1 MRRVFRLF
9 TRSRVAGEVDEE
21 LAFHLEGRIRELE
34 AAGMSRADAE
44 REARKRFGDYAAYRA
59 ETKRIDETSFA
70 HAARIEWRE
79 AIARELR
86 HAARVLLRTPAFTA
100 IAFTTLAIGIGATTA
115 IYSVLEGVVLR
126 PLPYPEPD
134 RVVSLLHPTTVPGT
148 GEGKWGLA
156 SVGYFH
162 FRDNARSLAK
172 VGAYGTSSYTVS
184 DPGRDAIEARVG
196 RITASVF
203 DIIGARPSAGRLFT
217 ADDDVPGAP
226 AVAVLSYEF
235 WRRQYGEDARVV
247 GQTMQTLA
255 GPMQIIGVAQ
265 PGLTLPKPGPFA
277 SSANLAGFGVDF
289 WVPLKLNPA
298 TRQNNH
304 QYAGI
309 ARLAPGVTL
318 EAAQREL
325 TDLTRRFPEI
335 YPDVYSPVFMQRYNF
350 RVAVTRMHDE
360 VVGPTV
366 TRSLWLLFAAVAL
379 VLAIACANVANLFVV
394 RMEARR
400 RESAI
405 RSALGGGRL
414 HMAIHFLAESLLLT
428 LAAGIAGILLA
439 RVGLVAILLAAP
451 RSIPRLTGVEIG
463 WSSAAVALAL
473 ATVAGILLGLLP
485 LARSG
490 VDIDTLRESSRGLTP
505 SRAQRLLRDALVVGQ
520 VALALMLLAGAG
532 LMIRSFMQLRDVRPG
547 IDPKGVMTTSISLP
561 YRGSYDTMDKALA
574 FYRAFGE
581 RIGAIPGVVAVG
593 GSQAVPLRDYGTGCS
608 VVFPEGVTLGPGE
621 EPPCVHT
628 VPAIPGFFRTLGI
641 TVRGRAPEWSDVDG
655 MTQAVVVTQAL
666 ADRLWAGE
674 DAIGKGLNTYGGDKT
689 NYYRV
694 VGVVPELRAGGLDQ
708 PPTEALFMAPTPL
721 FPAQAKWGN
730 LNQMELVVK
739 VAKGDPLAIV
749 PQIRAILREMN
760 PSVPLVDPVS
770 MTTIV
775 ERSMARTSF
784 VMLLL
789 AIAAAMALIL
799 SAVGIYGVISYL
811 VALRRQE
818 IGVRI
823 ALGSSSSRVVAMV
836 MQQSL
841 ALTGVGL
848 ALGMTGAFA
857 AGRVMQSLLFNV
869 KPADPV
875 VLTVVPIVLLG
886 IACVASFAPARRAV
900 RVSPVEA
907 LRA

>member
-1 MRRVFRLF
+1 MRRVFRLL
-9 TRSRVAGEVDEE
+9 TRSRVAGEVDDE
-21 LAFHLEGRIRELE
+21 LAFHIEGRIRELE
-34 AAGMSRADAE
+34 ATGMSRAEAE

-59 ETKRIDETSFA
+59 ETKSIDEASYTR
-70 HAARIEWRE
+70 AARIEWRD
-79 AIARELR
+79 AIAREVK
-86 HAARVLLRTPAFTA
+86 HSARVLWRTPAFTA
-100 IAFTTLAIGIGATTA
+100 IAFVTLAIGIGATTA

-203 DIIGARPSAGRLFT
+203 DIIGARPTAGRLFT
-217 ADDDVPGAP
+217 AADDVPGAP
-226 AVAVLSYEF
+226 SVAVLSYEF
-235 WRRQYGEDARVV
+235 WRRQFGEDGRAV
-247 GQTMQTLA
+247 GQTMQTLL
-255 GPMQIIGVAQ
+255 GPVQIIGVAQ
-265 PGLTLPKPGPFA
+265 PGITLPKPGPFA

-335 YPDVYSPVFMQRYNF
+335 YPNVYPPAFMQRYNF
-350 RVAVTRMHDE
+350 RVAVTRMQDE

-366 TRSLWLLFAAVAL
+366 TKSLWLLFAAVAL

-405 RSALGGGRL
+405 RSALGGGRA
-414 HMAIHFLAESLLLT
+414 HMAIHFLSESLLLT
-428 LAAGIAGILLA
+428 LTAGIAGILLA
-439 RVGLVAILLAAP
+439 RLGLVAILAAAP

-463 WSSAAVALAL
+463 WSAAAFALAL
-473 ATVAGILLGLLP
+473 AAVAGILFGLLP
-485 LARSG
+485 LARGG
-490 VDIDTLRESSRGLTP
+490 VDVRTLRESSRGLTP

-520 VALALMLLAGAG
+520 VALALMLLSGAG
-532 LMIRSFMQLRDVRPG
+532 LMIRSFMHLRDVRPG
-547 IDPKGVMTTSISLP
+547 VDPTGVMTTSIALP
-561 YRGSYDTMDKALA
+561 YRGAYDTMEKTAA
-574 FYRAFGE
+574 FYREFSE

-593 GSQAVPLRDYGTGCS
+593 GSQAIPLRDYGTGCS
-608 VVFPEGVTLGPGE
+608 VVFKEGATLGPGE
-621 EPPCVHT
+621 EPPCVYT
-628 VPAIPGFFRTLGI
+628 VPAIPGFFRTLGM
-641 TVRGRAPEWSDVDG
+641 TVRGRVPEWSDVDL

-666 ADRLWAGE
+666 ADRLWPDE

-689 NYYRV
+689 NYYRI
-694 VGVVPELRAGGLDQ
+694 VGVVPELRASGLDQ
-708 PPTEALFMAPTPL
+708 GPTEALFMAPTPL
-721 FPAQAKWGN
+721 FPAQATWGN
-730 LNQMELVVK
+730 LNQMEFVVK
-739 VAKGDPLAIV
+739 VANGDPLAIV
-749 PQIRAILREMN
+749 PQIRAILKEMN
-760 PSVPLVDPVS
+760 PSVPLIDPVS
-770 MTTIV
+770 MNTIV

-789 AIAAAMALIL
+789 GISAAMALIL

-823 ALGSSSSRVVAMV
+823 ALGSPRSRVVAMV
-836 MQQSL
+836 MGQSIG
-841 ALTGVGL
+841 LTAIGL
-848 ALGMTGAFA
+848 AIGMIGALL
-857 AGRVMQSLLFNV
+857 AGRVMQSLLFGV
-869 KPADPV
+869 QPTDPL
-875 VLTVVPIVLLG
+875 VLSAVPIVLLA
-886 IACVASFAPARRAV
+886 IACVASLAPARRATQ
-900 RVSPVEA
+900 VSPVEA